1 MSDPSAERDGASP
14 LAYATATTDLKR
26 IERRA
31 DHWKWSGQ
39 NGQNRGDNRDEDRRE
54 DRNNR

>member
-1 MSDPSAERDGASP
+1 MKSLR
-14 LAYATATTDLKR
+14 LATAFSRDLKR

-31 DHWKWSGQ
+31 DHWTWGGQ
-39 NGQNRGDNRDEDRRE
+39 NGQNRGDGRDEDRRQ